1 MTVVKKQTERGD
13 YVFDLWGIQNGSER
27 ALARVIDR
35 YSAYVCTVIRNTAGE
50 SVSHEDVEEL
60 ASDVFL
66 ALWNNAS
73 KIRGNN
79 LKAYLGRVAHNRAVN
94 ALRGIEEALP
104 LDEEIASEDG
114 EVLEAVIS
122 NEEREAVKNAV
133 MEMGSPDREIFLRY
147 YYNAE
152 PVAAVA
158 ACTGLT
164 EAAVKH
170 RLARGRERLRQIVIK
185 EGCYE

>member
-1 MTVVKKQTERGD
+1 MTVVKRNGKGD

-27 ALARVIDR
+27 ALAKVIDK

-50 SVSHEDVEEL
+50 SLSHEDVEEL

-66 ALWNNAS
+66 ALWNNAD
-73 KIRGNN
+73 RVRN
-79 LKAYLGRVAHNRAVN
+79 LKAYLGRVAHNQAVN
-94 ALRGIEEALP
+94 ALRGIENALP
-104 LDEEIASEDG
+104 LDDEIVSEEG

-122 NEEREAVKNAV
+122 NEEREAVKSAV
-133 MEMGSPDREIFLRY
+133 MAMKNPDREIFLRY
-147 YYNAE
+147 YYNSE
-152 PVAAVA
+152 PVAVVA
-158 ACTGLT
+158 EGTGLT

-170 RLARGRERLRQIVIK
+170 RLARGRERLRQSVIK